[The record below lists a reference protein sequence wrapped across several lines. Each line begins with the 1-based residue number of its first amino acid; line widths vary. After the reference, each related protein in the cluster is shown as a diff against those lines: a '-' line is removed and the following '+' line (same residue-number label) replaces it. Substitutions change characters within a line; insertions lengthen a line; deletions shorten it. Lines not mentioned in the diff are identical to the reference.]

1 MRVFVLVDMEGIA
14 GIVSGEECQPGHAEY
29 ARSRLLMTNEANAVI
44 AGIYDAAPDAE
55 VTVADAHG
63 PFRNMPPEQL
73 DTRVRL
79 LRGKPAL
86 LGMVDGLDDSY
97 DLAMFIGMHGKAG
110 TVHSALCHTFTG
122 GLYDVRINGQSYG
135 ELGLNAAVAGAYGVP
150 VALVAGDQA
159 VAQEAHELLGDF
171 VTAVIVKE
179 SRSVARAE
187 TLHPI
192 VACEQL
198 RQAAQQVVSEAAEGR
213 LKVAP
218 LRVAEPVTVEVALA
232 QVVVADYAMLI
243 EDIERMDGRTVRS
256 ERADMFAAYR
266 FVRLL
271 VLLCSVQG

>member
-29 ARSRLLMTNEANAVI
+29 EQSRLLMTNETNAVI
-44 AGIYDAAPDAE
+44 SGIFDAVPDAE

-63 PFRNMPPEQL
+63 PFRNMPPEKL
-73 DTRVRL
+73 DTRARL

-86 LGMVDGLDDSY
+86 MGMVDGLDDSY

-110 TVHSALCHTFTG
+110 TVSSALCHTFTG

-135 ELGLNAAVAGAYGVP
+135 ELGLNAAVAGGYGVP
-150 VALVAGDQA
+150 VALVAGDQTVEA
-159 VAQEAHELLGDF
+159 EAHELLGDA
-171 VTAVIVKE
+171 VTAVVVKE
-179 SRSVARAE
+179 SRSAARAD
-187 TLHPI
+187 TLHPAI
-192 VACEQL
+192 ACEQL
-198 RQAAQQVVSEAAEGR
+198 RKVAHQMVSEAAKGH

-218 LRVAEPVTVEVALA
+218 LRVAAPVTVEVALA
-232 QVVVADYAMLI
+232 QVAVADYAMLI
-243 EDIERMDGRTVRS
+243 EGVERVDGRTVRC